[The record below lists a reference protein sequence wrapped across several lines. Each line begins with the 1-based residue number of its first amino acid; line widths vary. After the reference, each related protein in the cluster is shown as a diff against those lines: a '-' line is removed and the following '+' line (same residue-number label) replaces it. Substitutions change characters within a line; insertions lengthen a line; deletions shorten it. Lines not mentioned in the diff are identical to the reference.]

1 MKIRIG
7 SLGIP
12 VGTLLVLIY
21 LLFPV
26 VVVVMISF
34 SSARFLSF
42 PPPGY
47 SFRWYEKLLADPD
60 WIASLIITLKVG
72 GLTMV
77 LSTILGVPAAFALSR
92 FRVPARSFVTA
103 LILAS
108 LITPTIIKGLS
119 LYLFFV
125 PLGLVNTVIGLSAAH
140 AVSGLPYVVINTI
153 ASLRSADQDLERA
166 AVIHGAS
173 PLWAVIRITLPI
185 ISPGIIV
192 GAVFAFI
199 QSVHELLVA
208 LFILGGVE
216 KPLAVKLWAGV
227 RVEVDPTIAAV
238 STGLIGMAVLAYAC
252 AGTVQ
257 LLSRQRT
264 TAAAA
269 A

>member
-1 MKIRIG
+1 MKARVG
-7 SLGIP
+7 GLAIP
-12 VGTLLVLIY
+12 TGTLLVMLY

-26 VVVVMISF
+26 VVVVLISF

-47 SFRWYEKLLADPD
+47 SIQWYAKLLADPD
-60 WIASLIITLKVG
+60 WLNSLTVTLQVG
-72 GLTMV
+72 ALTTV
-77 LSTILGVPAAFALSR
+77 FSTLLGVPAAFALSR
-92 FRVPARSFVTA
+92 YGIPGRSFVTA

-119 LYLFFV
+119 LYLFYV
-125 PLGLVNTVIGLSAAH
+125 PLGLVNTVWGLAAAH
-140 AVSGLPYVVINTI
+140 TVSGLPYVVINTI
-153 ASLRSADQDLERA
+153 ASLRSADRDLERA

-173 PLWAVIRITLPI
+173 PLWAVMRITLPI
-185 ISPGIIV
+185 ISPGIMV

-208 LFILGGVE
+208 LFVLGGVE

-227 RVEVDPTIAAV
+227 RAEVDPTIAAV

-252 AGTVQ
+252 AGAAQ
-257 LLSRQRT
+257 LLSKRRG
-264 TAAAA
+264 AAVAGP
-269 A
+269 

>member
-1 MKIRIG
+1 MKLRAASFG
-7 SLGIP
+7 VPFSA
-12 VGTLLVLIY
+12 LLVLVY

-26 VVVVMISF
+26 LVVVLISF

-47 SFRWYEKLLADPD
+47 SLRWYDKLLTDPGWLD
-60 WIASLIITLKVG
+60 SFVITLKVG
-72 GLTMV
+72 GLTM
-77 LSTILGVPAAFALSR
+77 LFSTLLGVPAAFALSR
-92 FRVPARSFVTA
+92 YKVPARSLVTA

-125 PLGLVNTVIGLSAAH
+125 PLGLINTIWGLAAAH
-140 AVSGLPYVVINTI
+140 TVSGIPYVVINAI

-173 PLWAVIRITLPI
+173 PAWAVMRITLPI
-185 ISPGIIV
+185 IAPGIVV

-199 QSVHELLVA
+199 QSVQELLVA
-208 LFILGGVE
+208 LFILGGVQ

-227 RVEVDPTIAAV
+227 LGEVDPTIAAV
-238 STGLIGMAVLAYAC
+238 STGLIGMAVLAYGCVGA
-252 AGTVQ
+252 AQ
-257 LLSRQRT
+257 ILARRRT
-264 TAAAA
+264 APAA
-269 A
+269 